1 MRKIEEITINYIPPK
16 PKKKKKRLEFMQ
28 KVVLIALTLPYI
40 WVTFSYILAYLEKSN
55 PLENLSGYVVTVPIA
70 AIIGYITQNSVRSS
84 TENKMKSEI
93 SKAEITAKS
102 QEDTM
107 LNNRKEREC

>member
-1 MRKIEEITINYIPPK
+1 MKEQKITLYIQEKPK
-16 PKKKKKRLEFMQ
+16 NKKKKMEFMQ
-28 KVVLIALTLPYI
+28 RVVLTALLLPFL
-40 WVTFSYILAYLEKSN
+40 WVTFSYILAWFEKSN
-55 PLENLSGYVVTVPIA
+55 PLESLSGYVVTVPIA